1 VVQTISKGE
10 CMKTAS
16 AFLATTLTL
25 LPLTTGAFAQTTTTA
40 GTSTS
45 SIAVHRAAPG
55 PLMGAGPVG
64 LVVGG
69 IGFGVYWLV
78 KRRRRKTKTLAT
90 ELNS

>member
-1 VVQTISKGE
+1 
-10 CMKTAS
+10 MKTAS

-25 LPLTTGAFAQTTTTA
+25 LLLTTGAFAQGTTTV
-40 GTSTS
+40 SPVP
-45 SIAVHRAAPG
+45 VHRAAPG

-64 LVVGG
+64 LVIGGVGY
-69 IGFGVYWLV
+69 GVYWVV